1 MKRAS
6 AFVLIFS
13 FLFLLLASGCNQSVD
28 DMLDGYNGG
37 FEKGYVI
44 ISDSEEEEESIYSPE
59 EEGFR
64 EELMLRDE
72 YFVFPESTL
81 ILAGPPQNVV
91 SYTWAMY
98 DPANDYSE
106 VAVKTISGS
115 NFNREYS
122 IYISESG
129 LEAGKTYKLVLTIKS
144 TGGVWYTDSCSVV
157 VFKHYDYDNST

>member
-1 MKRAS
+1 MFTAS
-6 AFVLIFS
+6 C
-13 FLFLLLASGCNQSVD
+13 GNSVE
-28 DMLDGYNGG
+28 DMVGEYNGA
-37 FEKGYVI
+37 FEYGYVTI
-44 ISDSEEEEESIYSPE
+44 SEETKEEEVVYSPG

-64 EELMLRDE
+64 EDLMLRDE

-157 VFKHYDYDNST
+157 VYKHYDYDNST